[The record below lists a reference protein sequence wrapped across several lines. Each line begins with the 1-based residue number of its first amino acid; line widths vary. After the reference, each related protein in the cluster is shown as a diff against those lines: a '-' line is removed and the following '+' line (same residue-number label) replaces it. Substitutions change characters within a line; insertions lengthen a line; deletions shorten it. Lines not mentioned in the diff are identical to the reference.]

1 MRLTCQ
7 ECAVVAHDDAFHWRA
22 LLALDPDDAFGET
35 MLAFYCPTC
44 AEREFGPRCR
54 MDSSQA
60 SPNQEG
66 WAS

>member
-7 ECAVVAHDDAFHWRA
+7 ECAVVAHDDAFRWRA
-22 LLALDPDDAFGET
+22 LLALDPDDAFEQT

-54 MDSSQA
+54 IDSSQA
-60 SPNQEG
+60 AERKRT
-66 WAS
+66 